1 MCVLVTPGHRDVGV
15 VVTVGVAGCSLVSV
29 SLDANR
35 DHSRRDELGSVSGV
49 MFDGQAAHFA
59 GHLLVDWLADL
70 SGHWDTLLH
79 WGLHWHSVRN

>member
-29 SLDANR
+29 S
-35 DHSRRDELGSVSGV
+35 HSRRDELGSVSGL

-70 SGHWDTLLH
+70 SAHWDTLLH